1 MSSLSRPL
9 RGNRFFGVTGAG
21 GDVGGAG
28 WGGADGASVGGAG
41 NGAAIDECGAG
52 P

>member
-9 RGNRFFGVTGAG
+9 RGNRLLGRLVFVGVEGVTSAV
-21 GDVGGAG
+21 GDMGGA
-28 WGGADGASVGGAG
+28 GGAG